1 MIKTVYLPVTLKS
14 QGDITDEQAINIGNS
29 IAAMLQDGFF
39 SVDNVYDAAEETDVE
54 LDTFK
59 VSDETVTGSSFV
71 PRAE

>member
-1 MIKTVYLPVTLKS
+1 MTKTVYIPVTIKAKD
-14 QGDITDEQAINIGNS
+14 DITDDQAINIGNS

-59 VSDETVTGSSFV
+59 VSDEAVTGSYFV